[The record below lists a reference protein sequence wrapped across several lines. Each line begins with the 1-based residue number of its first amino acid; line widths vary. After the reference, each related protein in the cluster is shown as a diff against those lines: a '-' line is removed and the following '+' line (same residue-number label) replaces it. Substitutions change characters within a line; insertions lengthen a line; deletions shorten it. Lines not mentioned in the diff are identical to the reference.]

1 MNFDMHKL
9 EPRQR
14 YKLLTGV
21 IVPRPIALVTTLDL
35 EGRVNAAP
43 FSFFNAMGSDP
54 PIVAFSPGMTK
65 DTQRNVRLTQEFV
78 VNLVSESIME
88 AMNITATDF
97 PAGVSELEHAGL
109 TTLPS
114 HKIKPPRI
122 AESPVNLEC
131 RVNTVLEIGNNRVV
145 IGEVLEMHIKDEF
158 VDAEKFYVHTKEL
171 HLIGRMG
178 GLGGYARTRDAF
190 EIPRVSY
197 ADWLEKNQD

>member
-1 MNFDMHKL
+1 MHFDMHQL
-9 EPRQR
+9 APRER

-21 IVPRPIALVTTLDL
+21 VVPRPIALVTTVDL

-54 PIVAFSPGMTK
+54 PIVSFSPGATK
-65 DTQRNVRLTQEFV
+65 HTYHNIKLTQEFV
-78 VNLVSESIME
+78 VNLVPESIAQ

-97 PAGVSELEHAGL
+97 PEGTNELELAGL

-114 HKIKPPRI
+114 RKIKPPRI

-131 RVNTVLEIGNNRVV
+131 RLNTILEIGMNRVV
-145 IGEVLEMHIKDEF
+145 IGEVLEIHIADEF
-158 VDAEKFYVHTKEL
+158 VDAEKWYVKTNEL

-178 GLGGYARTRDAF
+178 GLGGYTTTRETF
-190 EIPRVSY
+190 EIPRISY
-197 ADWLEKNQD
+197 ESWLEREKE